1 MNPLNNYRFAAY
13 ALFATGLLNLRYQT
27 GSEGNLSKSSVLI
40 LIGAVILGLTFISKF
55 SNILMRRVIKLI
67 SLAAFAILIAYSI
80 LI

>member
-13 ALFATGLLNLRYQT
+13 ALFATGLINLRYQT
-27 GSEGNLSKSSVLI
+27 GSTGNLSKSSVLI
-40 LIGAVILGLTFISKF
+40 IIGAVILGLTFISKF

>member
-27 GSEGNLSKSSVLI
+27 GSAGNLSKSSVLI
-40 LIGAVILGLTFISKF
+40 IIGALVLGLTFIPKIST
-55 SNILMRRVIKLI
+55 ILLKRVVKLI
-67 SLAAFAILIAYSI
+67 ALIVFAMLIAYSA

>member
-13 ALFATGLLNLRYQT
+13 ALFATGLINLRYQT
-27 GSEGNLSKSSVLI
+27 GSTANLSKSSVLI

-55 SNILMRRVIKLI
+55 SNILMKRAVKLI
-67 SLAAFAILIAYSI
+67 SLAAFIILIAYSI

>member
-1 MNPLNNYRFAAY
+1 MNQLNYYRFAAY
-13 ALFATGLLNLRYQT
+13 ALFASGLLNLRYQT

-55 SNILMRRVIKLI
+55 SNILMKRAVKLI
-67 SLAAFAILIAYSI
+67 SLAAFIILIAYSI

>member
-1 MNPLNNYRFAAY
+1 MNQLNYYRFAAY

-55 SNILMRRVIKLI
+55 SNILMKRAVKLI
-67 SLAAFAILIAYSI
+67 SLAAFIILIAYSFI
-80 LI
+80 I

>member
-1 MNPLNNYRFAAY
+1 MNQLNYYRFAAY

-55 SNILMRRVIKLI
+55 SNILMKRAVKLI
-67 SLAAFAILIAYSI
+67 SLAAFIILIAYSI

>member
-1 MNPLNNYRFAAY
+1 MNQLNYYRFAAY

-55 SNILMRRVIKLI
+55 SNILMKRAVKLI
-67 SLAAFAILIAYSI
+67 SLAAFIILIAYSF

>member
-1 MNPLNNYRFAAY
+1 MNQLNYYRFAAY

-55 SNILMRRVIKLI
+55 SKILMKRAVKLI
-67 SLAAFAILIAYSI
+67 SLAAFIILIAYSI

>member
-13 ALFATGLLNLRYQT
+13 ALFATGLINLRYQT
-27 GSEGNLSKSSVLI
+27 GSTGNLSKSSVLI
-40 LIGAVILGLTFISKF
+40 LIGAVILGLTFIPKF
-55 SNILMRRVIKLI
+55 SNILMKRAIKLI

>member
-1 MNPLNNYRFAAY
+1 MNQLNYYRFAAY

>member
-1 MNPLNNYRFAAY
+1 MNQLNYYRFAAY

-55 SNILMRRVIKLI
+55 SNILMKRVIKLI

>member
-1 MNPLNNYRFAAY
+1 MNQLNYYRFAAY

-55 SNILMRRVIKLI
+55 SNILMKRAVKLI
-67 SLAAFAILIAYSI
+67 SLAAFVILIAYSI

>member
-1 MNPLNNYRFAAY
+1 MNQLNYYRFAAY

-40 LIGAVILGLTFISKF
+40 LIGALILGLTFISKF
-55 SNILMRRVIKLI
+55 SNILTKRVVKLI
-67 SLAAFAILIAYSI
+67 SLAAFIILIAYSI

>member
-1 MNPLNNYRFAAY
+1 MNQLNYYRFAAY

-40 LIGAVILGLTFISKF
+40 LIGAVILGLTFIPKF
-55 SNILMRRVIKLI
+55 SNILMKRMIKLI

>member
-1 MNPLNNYRFAAY
+1 MNQLNYYRFAAY
-13 ALFATGLLNLRYQT
+13 ALFASGLLNLRYQT

-55 SNILMRRVIKLI
+55 SNILMKRAVKLI
-67 SLAAFAILIAYSI
+67 SLAAFIILITYSI

>member
-1 MNPLNNYRFAAY
+1 MNQLNYYRFAAY

-40 LIGAVILGLTFISKF
+40 IIGAAILGLTFIPKF
-55 SNILMRRVIKLI
+55 SSILMKRAIKLI